1 MQEVYDRERT
11 AALVKEAQDIIA
23 ALKCEASEIATQ
35 MARVLSG
42 PEDDDDPDRRRRVP
56 PPLPIMQ
63 PIMQRETR
71 PRPFWRFW
79 R

>member
-1 MQEVYDRERT
+1 MQEVYDRDRT

-23 ALKCEASEIATQ
+23 ALKSEAGEIATQ

-42 PEDDDDPDRRRRVP
+42 PEDDDDLDRRRKVP
-56 PPLPIMQ
+56 PPLPTT
-63 PIMQRETR
+63 QRDTR
-71 PRPFWRFW
+71 SRPFWRFW

>member
-23 ALKCEASEIATQ
+23 ALKCEAGEIATQ

-42 PEDDDDPDRRRRVP
+42 PEDEDDPDRRRRVP
-56 PPLPIMQ
+56 PPLPV
-63 PIMQRETR
+63 MQRETR
-71 PRPFWRFW
+71 SRPFWRFW

>member
-23 ALKCEASEIATQ
+23 ALKSEAGEIATQ

-42 PEDDDDPDRRRRVP
+42 PEDDDDLDRRRRVP
-56 PPLPIMQ
+56 PPLPIA
-63 PIMQRETR
+63 QRETR
-71 PRPFWRFW
+71 PRRFWIFWR
-79 R
+79 